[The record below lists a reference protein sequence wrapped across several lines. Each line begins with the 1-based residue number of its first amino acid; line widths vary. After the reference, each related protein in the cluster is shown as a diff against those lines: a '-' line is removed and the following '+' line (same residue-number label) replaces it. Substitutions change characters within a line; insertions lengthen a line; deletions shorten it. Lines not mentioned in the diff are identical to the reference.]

1 MWMETS
7 LKQFALGESLVA
19 SPHSV
24 VGCLPTMA
32 DVRAYEEKETRVWS
46 ALEGGY
52 PRFVEHVWVREL
64 KSFYMER
71 AGLEITDAALL
82 RGEPALASL
91 ADLLGGDFRSL
102 EVEPGLFLVWLEG
115 AADSKALMKYIQH
128 TGCGISSR
136 EAEDW
141 LVRHGLQASV
151 FEEATYA
158 GDADAAVRSEMARL
172 TGTKPTEIWPCASGM
187 NAFYS
192 AFRAIQSVQRA
203 RGRRRWLQLGWVY
216 VDSGSIL
223 EKYLGVGEALEICHT
238 VENTESVLEAIAN
251 CGEELAALV
260 VECPS
265 NPLIKSCDLA
275 RIAAAVQAQGG
286 IVLLDPTIAS
296 VYAVDVL
303 KYADVLATSL
313 TKYAGHGAD
322 LMTGALV
329 LNPDSSHAASLRPGL
344 EQWHL
349 KPYARDLAR
358 LAQSMQDAPAKV
370 AAMQANARRLR
381 VFLEAHPSVERVH
394 ASTGAAFD
402 AIAKEADCV
411 VPLFSIVLKGSME
424 RFYDAV
430 TTMKGPSFG
439 ADRTILCPFMY
450 LAHYDLV
457 TSQAGRSQL
466 QAAGIEPDL
475 IRIAVGTE
483 PYEALEAVFAAALEA

>member
-1 MWMETS
+1 MGMETS
-7 LKQFALGESLVA
+7 LRQYALGESLVA

-32 DVRAYEEKETRVWS
+32 DVRAYEEKESRVWS

-64 KSFYMER
+64 KAFYMER

-91 ADLLGGDFRSL
+91 TDLLGGDFRSL

-141 LVRHGLQASV
+141 LVTHSLKASV

-158 GDADAAVRSEMARL
+158 GDADAAVRSELARL
-172 TGTKPTEIWPCASGM
+172 TGAKPSEIWPCASGM

-203 RGRRRWLQLGWVY
+203 RGRRRWLQLGWLY

-223 EKYLGVGEALEICHT
+223 EKYLGAGEELEICHR
-238 VENTESVLEAIAN
+238 VESVESVLEAIAN

-265 NPLIKSCDLA
+265 NPLIKSCDLT
-275 RIAAAVQAQGG
+275 RIAAAVRAQGG
-286 IVLLDPTIAS
+286 MMLIDPTIAS

-329 LNPDSSHAASLRPGL
+329 LNTDSSHAADLRPGL
-344 EQWHL
+344 ERWHL

-358 LAQSMQDAPAKV
+358 LAESMQDAPARV
-370 AAMQANARRLR
+370 AAMQENAKRLR
-381 VFLEAHPSVERVH
+381 AFLEAHPAVERVH
-394 ASTGAAFD
+394 ASTGAAFE

-430 TTMKGPSFG
+430 TVMKGPSFG

-466 QAAGIEPDL
+466 QAAGIDPDL

-483 PYEALEAVFAAALEA
+483 PYEELEAVFAAALEA